1 MPARV
6 RQLVP
11 GGVYAVFDHVAGRSV
26 VGSWRLLVP
35 GGTLVAYGTTST
47 RDDTGPKRWP
57 VLKIV
62 ARTWLWNTLPNG
74 RRAHFYNIRAGRAWG
89 KDRFRARL
97 RADLTELLGPDTR
110 RPTVDAGVPTASEL
124 LRRSLEAWLRDPKA
138 VAEARR

>member
-11 GGVYAVFDHVAGRSV
+11 GGVYAVFDHVAGPQRR
-26 VGSWRLLVP
+26 RLLATARSRRHP
-35 GGTLVAYGTTST
+35 RRLRHHLHPRRHRAEA
-47 RDDTGPKRWP
+47 
-57 VLKIV
+57 V
-62 ARTWLWNTLPNG
+62 ARTED
-74 RRAHFYNIRAGRAWG
+74 RRPDLALEHPAQRPPRPLLQHPAGRAWG